1 MLTVL
6 ILMVVGHQKTGRKY
20 LPPPPLSPTTSNEAS
35 IAEKI
40 ITTKQEVVPTWDEN
54 ADEAQ
59 ISPYVA
65 CIMRM
70 RQIK

>member
-20 LPPPPLSPTTSNEAS
+20 LPPPLSPTTSNEAS
-35 IAEKI
+35 TTKKI